1 MDAGAGGGGYTQE
14 IIGRGISK
22 KVVAIEADE
31 KNFRILESR
40 AKACG
45 GCVETH
51 HSFLE
56 DASVE
61 PGSMDAVICNQV
73 LEHIED
79 HHRAAQKLVDSLS
92 PGGILVASVP
102 RSPVALPQAEHVRD
116 GYTEG
121 EFGDLFE
128 SKGMEVLGFDWF
140 YTEETQKVR
149 SKIRSLTK
157 YKLFP
162 PKFLYS
168 VTEMKMTPEQR
179 HERKP
184 MGLIVICRKK

>member
-1 MDAGAGGGGYTQE
+1 MIRNILIKYFYTPNSLRHDLEGELVYQHLAKHGSYDKLMDAGAGGGGYTQE

-92 PGGILVASVP
+92 PGAFSWRVFHARLSLC
-102 RSPVALPQAEHVRD
+102 RRLNMS
-116 GYTEG
+116 
-121 EFGDLFE
+121 
-128 SKGMEVLGFDWF
+128 
-140 YTEETQKVR
+140 ETAIPKENLAIYSNR
-149 SKIRSLTK
+149 KEW
-157 YKLFP
+157 
-162 PKFLYS
+162 KFLDLIGS
-168 VTEMKMTPEQR
+168 IP
-179 HERKP
+179 RKH
-184 MGLIVICRKK
+184 KK